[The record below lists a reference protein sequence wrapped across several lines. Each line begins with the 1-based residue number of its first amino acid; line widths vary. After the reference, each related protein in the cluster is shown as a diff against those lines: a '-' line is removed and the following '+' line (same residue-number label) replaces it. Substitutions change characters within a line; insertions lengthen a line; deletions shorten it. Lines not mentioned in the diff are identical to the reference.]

1 MNTNRSRLLATLIA
15 AAATLA
21 LMRTAT
27 AGLPLL
33 CHPLDPG
40 KAEVLP
46 WGSGWQSPDP
56 RYDVSNLQG
65 DVERLLSGEAPILA
79 RMENLRRAALY
90 TAEKPKLASALVA
103 TLVGRAAKQ
112 GPANRLAWFD
122 AAYLIET
129 YRQVDMTFERGVLG
143 RVARPATAYPELNA
157 LDGYR
162 MLGTL
167 LAREG
172 ESAELEFA
180 RGLMMRDGT
189 EQRHLKRAAQLAPH
203 DSALARNVALFL
215 R

>member
-21 LMRTAT
+21 LMRTAS

-56 RYDVSNLQG
+56 RYDVNNLQG
-65 DVERLLSGEAPILA
+65 DVERLLSGAAPILA

-103 TLVGRAAKQ
+103 ALVARAAKE
-112 GPANRLAWFD
+112 GPGNRLAWFD

-129 YRQVDMTFERGVLG
+129 YRQVDMTFEHGLLARM
-143 RVARPATAYPELNA
+143 ARPATAYPELNS

-167 LAREG
+167 LSREG

-189 EQRHLKRAAQLAPH
+189 EQRHLKRAAQLAPR